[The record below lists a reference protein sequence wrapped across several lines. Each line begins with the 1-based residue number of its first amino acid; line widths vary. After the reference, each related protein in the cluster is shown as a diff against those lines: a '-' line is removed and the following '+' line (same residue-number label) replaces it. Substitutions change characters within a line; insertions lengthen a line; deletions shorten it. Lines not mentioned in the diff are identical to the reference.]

1 MSHRTDNVLAIVIIC
16 LGTFMIQL
24 DGSIVILALPRI
36 QADLHASLADLQWTV
51 DAYTL
56 PFAVLLLMAGTLG
69 DRFGRKRFFLLG
81 FLLFV
86 AGSAL
91 CGFAPTLS
99 WLLCGRVIQGSGAA
113 ALSTNSLALLVI
125 AFPEPK
131 VRAQAIGLF
140 TGISA
145 IALAVGP
152 LIGGVLTQFGSW
164 PLIFLVN
171 LPLGV
176 LALILAVPG
185 LSESRNPNA
194 RQLDLPGQL
203 LAIATLVCLVMA
215 LIESSSVGWTSPLI
229 IGLFA
234 GAVVGL
240 SAFIGVE
247 TRVREP
253 LIPLQLLQIPVF
265 SAASLITFMLSCV
278 LAAPVFFLAQYF
290 QEVQG
295 FSVLEAG
302 LRTLPLTVGIFLAAP
317 VAGRITSRIGPRP
330 PIILGG
336 LLCTI
341 GMALLLTLEPG
352 SSYASLWGMLAL
364 LGIGFGLM
372 LSPLTAAIF
381 SATPPERAGLGSSLF
396 NATRQVGTTLSIAVL
411 GTFVLQ
417 QFSNAISSQLIG
429 RGVPVAISTVFAH
442 NVAAAGAQASQST
455 QAEQLPIAPLALHQA
470 LNQAFVDALHG
481 MFLIAAIA
489 LLVATLLAVFLLK
502 PDQASKS
509 VERVSTQAIP
519 AAQVA
524 SAVNAEER

>member
-1 MSHRTDNVLAIVIIC
+1 MSVSHRTNNVLTMVVVC
-16 LGTFMIQL
+16 LGAFMIQL

-36 QADLHASLADLQWTV
+36 QADLHASLSDLQWTI

-56 PFAVLLLMAGTLG
+56 PFAVLLLTGGTLG
-69 DRFGRKRFFLLG
+69 DRFGRKRFFLIGL
-81 FLLFV
+81 LLFV

-91 CGFAPTLS
+91 WGFAPTLG
-99 WLLCGRVIQGSGAA
+99 WLLCGRVVQGTGAA
-113 ALSTNSLALLVI
+113 ALSTNSLAVLVV
-125 AFPEPK
+125 AFSEPK
-131 VRAQAIGLF
+131 ARAQAIGLF

-152 LIGGVLTQFGSW
+152 LLGGVLTQIGSW

-176 LALILAVPG
+176 LALILAVLG

-194 RQLDLPGQL
+194 RQIDLPGQL
-203 LAIATLVCLVMA
+203 LAIAALVCLVMA

-229 IGLFA
+229 LGLFA

-253 LIPLQLLQIPVF
+253 LIPLQLFQIPVF

-295 FSVLEAG
+295 LSVLEAG
-302 LRTLPLTVGIFLAAP
+302 LRTLPLTVGIFLTAP
-317 VAGRITSRIGPRP
+317 VAGRIAGRIGPRP

-336 LLCTI
+336 LLCTVA
-341 GMALLLTLEPG
+341 MALLLTLEPS
-352 SSYASLWGMLAL
+352 SSYASLWGILGL

-381 SATPPERAGLGSSLF
+381 SATPPQRAGLGSSLF
-396 NATRQVGTTLSIAVL
+396 NATRQVGTTLSIVVL
-411 GTFVLQ
+411 GTFVSQ
-417 QFSNAISSQLIG
+417 QFSSTISFQLIG
-429 RGVPVAISTVFAH
+429 RGVPASISTAFAH
-442 NVAAAGAQASQST
+442 NVAAAGAQASRSA
-455 QAEQLPIAPLALHQA
+455 QAGRLPISPAALHQA

-481 MFLIAAIA
+481 MFLIAVTLPIGFGDFQNYASLCSSINNVFSYGILGGGGHV
-489 LLVATLLAVFLLK
+489 LLM
-502 PDQASKS
+502 
-509 VERVSTQAIP
+509 R
-519 AAQVA
+519 
-524 SAVNAEER
+524 R